1 MRALLAVASLVLLA
15 VGGALFVVAGDER
28 EPDGRG
34 NERAAPPGSRQRP
47 PEVQPP
53 TPSRGPGES
62 QRPTLEQERPTAR
75 GRPAARGRA
84 RRPGE
89 LRLSD
94 RPECRVPDAFDV
106 PGCSGHP

>member
-1 MRALLAVASLVLLA
+1 MRALLVVASLVLLA
-15 VGGALFVVAGDER
+15 VTGALFVVTGDEGER
-28 EPDGRG
+28 DGRVA
-34 NERAAPPGSRQRP
+34 ERAEPQGSRQRA

-53 TPSRGPGES
+53 TRSLGPGES
-62 QRPTLEQERPTAR
+62 RRPTLEQKRPTAR
-75 GRPAARGRA
+75 GPRERA